1 MGSGGWG
8 ETSGPKPGAVGVPF
22 LPARGWHTS
31 GGGQWFLWD
40 TSVGEKVSALPF
52 ERAQQGRMNNLA
64 EAWDRFPQGQVL
76 GDSGAVT
83 LQGPSVGTGLVG
95 GGGADW
101 LPRVRQAPLGLWS
114 LCLSWGSCR
123 GLWEGLD
130 RWDLRRSA
138 EVLSGWGQGQIYL
151 GALKFFCVCWGI

>member
-1 MGSGGWG
+1 M
-8 ETSGPKPGAVGVPF
+8 
-22 LPARGWHTS
+22 
-31 GGGQWFLWD
+31 
-40 TSVGEKVSALPF
+40 SALPF
-52 ERAQQGRMNNLA
+52 ERAQQGRMDNLA

-83 LQGPSVGTGLVG
+83 LQGPSMGAGLV

-130 RWDLRRSA
+130 RWDLRGSA
-138 EVLSGWGQGQIYL
+138 EVLSGWGQGQTGRGSVL
-151 GALKFFCVCWGI
+151 ELLSFSVCAGGSK